1 MKTIKLALLLFLFP
15 TFIYAQDKLGGN
27 YNFETECFGAELD
40 GSITVKAWGNGRNRL
55 DAVEQ
60 AKKSAVRDVIFKGIH
75 NGKSDCSRSPILLE
89 PNAQE
94 RHQEYFYGFFADNG
108 PYKDFVSM
116 KDERIFDK
124 VKRDKKKARESVTH
138 GVVIRVLVY
147 EIKKKLIEDGIIKTK

>member
-1 MKTIKLALLLFLFP
+1 MKTIQIVLFIVFFPLA
-15 TFIYAQDKLGGN
+15 IYSQDKLGGN

-60 AKKSAVRDVIFKGIH
+60 AKKNAVRDVIFKGIQ
-75 NGKSDCSRSPILLE
+75 NGKSDCDRSPILLE

-94 RHQEYFYGFFADNG
+94 RYQEYFFNFFADNG
-108 PYKDFVSM
+108 EYKNFISL

-124 VKRDKKKARESVTH
+124 IKRDKKSARESVTQ
-138 GVVIRVLVY
+138 GLVLRVLRY
-147 EIKKKLIEDGIIKTK
+147 DIKKKLKADRILK

>member
-1 MKTIKLALLLFLFP
+1 MKTIKIALILFLFP

-60 AKKSAVRDVIFKGIH
+60 AKKNAVRDVIFKGIH
-75 NGKSDCSRSPILLE
+75 NGKSDCSRSAILLE
-89 PNAQE
+89 PNAQQ

-124 VKRDKKKARESVTH
+124 VKRDKKKARESVTN

-147 EIKKKLIEDGIIKTK
+147 EIKKKLIEDGIIKK